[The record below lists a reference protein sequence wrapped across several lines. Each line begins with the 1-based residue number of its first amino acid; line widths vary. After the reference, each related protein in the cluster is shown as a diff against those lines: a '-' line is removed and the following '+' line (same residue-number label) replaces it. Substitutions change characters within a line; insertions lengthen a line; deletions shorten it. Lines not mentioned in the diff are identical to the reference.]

1 MENTKRF
8 SESEMAEAE
17 KLFKEEYASLF
28 ETTSKTEQEE
38 VTKQDTES
46 VNKAE
51 SDDEGE
57 EISILPLEV
66 EIVDENQEEKP
77 KKRVKCNSAGQEP
90 PPVPVKPA
98 YLRTISMTSE

>member
-1 MENTKRF
+1 MENKRF
-8 SESEMAEAE
+8 SQSEMAEAE

-28 ETTSKTEQEE
+28 ETCEKTEET

-46 VNKAE
+46 VDKAE
-51 SDDEGE
+51 SDNEGE

-66 EIVDENQEEKP
+66 EIVDEKPEEKP

>member
-1 MENTKRF
+1 MENQKRF

-28 ETTSKTEQEE
+28 ETTKTENEM
-38 VTKQDTES
+38 TKQDTES

-90 PPVPVKPA
+90 PPVPAKPA